1 MAKEIQAGQRL
12 WIILFTDK
20 TRVNIFISS
29 LRGTTPQFLSTTRN
43 SITPNPLNPIKKSPI
58 PVYTTNSCNTRT
70 FFDEKKSN
78 CCVIKLS
85 ATNVK

>member
-43 SITPNPLNPIKKSPI
+43 SITPNPLNPIKNLLFLFI
-58 PVYTTNSCNTRT
+58 LQIAATHGHLLM
-70 FFDEKKSN
+70 KKIQI
-78 CCVIKLS
+78 V
-85 ATNVK
+85 V